1 MHKDTKSSRKTLY
14 LSYQLP
20 EAKKREKAERIIAE
34 PLREERL
41 SAIISQA
48 DGDGDSE
55 SPDSQTTYESK
66 TRNTYIGEAAIRR
79 LIVVREGV
87 TSSLCL

>member
-1 MHKDTKSSRKTLY
+1 MY

-20 EAKKREKAERIIAE
+20 EDKKREKAERIIAE
-34 PLREERL
+34 PLGEERL
-41 SAIISQA
+41 SGIISQA
-48 DGDGDSE
+48 DDDDGNQ
-55 SPDSQTTYESK
+55 SPGSQITYESK

-79 LIVVREGV
+79 LIVVREGI